1 MLEERVRKLAQ
12 QLRAHHLD
20 YAALLPGPSL
30 IYLTRLEMI
39 LVERPI
45 VALFAAEGQPTFI
58 VPNFEA
64 DRVDPAWGAAA
75 FSYTDEEGHEGAFQR
90 ACSDLGGKRIG
101 VEYLGMRALEL
112 RLLEKYAPGCRIEA
126 LEPVMAELRITKD
139 ETEIENMRGA
149 ARITGQ
155 ALEALTN
162 LIRPGLSE
170 LELAAR
176 LKIALLEA
184 GAEGFAFEPL
194 VLGGPNSALPHGAA
208 STRPF
213 EPGDVISVD
222 CGAIYRGYCAD
233 VTRNFALGQLDPRL
247 EEAYQAVQEANR
259 AGREAVRAGLPA
271 QEVDRAVRKVI
282 VEAGFGEYFIHRTG
296 HGLGLEVHE
305 PPYIVEGNEMVLR
318 PGMTFTVE
326 PGIYFPDLGG
336 VRIEDNVAVTAE
348 GSETLTTFP
357 RELIRIDA

>member
-1 MLEERVRKLAQ
+1 MLEERVRKLAHQ
-12 QLRAHHLD
+12 QQAHNLD

-30 IYLTRLEMI
+30 IYLTGLDMI

-45 VALFAAEGQPTFI
+45 VALFPAEGRPTFI
-58 VPNFEA
+58 LPNFEA
-64 DRVDPAWGAAA
+64 GRIDPAWGAEV

-90 ACSDLGGKRIG
+90 ACSNLAGKRIG

-112 RLLEKYAPGCRIEA
+112 RLLGQYAPGCRIED
-126 LEPVMAELRITKD
+126 LEPIMAALRMTKD
-139 ETEIENMRGA
+139 ETEIEKMRGA
-149 ARITGQ
+149 ARITAQ
-155 ALEALTN
+155 ALEQIKN
-162 LIRPGLSE
+162 IIRPGLTE
-170 LELAAR
+170 LELAAQ
-176 LKIALLEA
+176 LKIALLQA
-184 GAEGFAFEPL
+184 GGEGFAFEPL
-194 VLGGPNSALPHGAA
+194 VQGGPNSALPHGAT

-213 EPGDVISVD
+213 EPGDVIIVD
-222 CGAIYRGYCAD
+222 WGAIYRGYCAD
-233 VTRNFALGQLDPRL
+233 MTRTLALGAIDPRL

-271 QEVDRAVRKVI
+271 QEVDRAARKVI

-305 PPYIVEGNEMVLR
+305 PPYIVEGNEMALR

-336 VRIEDNVAVTAE
+336 VRIEDNVAVTAD
-348 GSETLTTFP
+348 GSETLTTFT
-357 RELIRIDA
+357 RELIRIEV